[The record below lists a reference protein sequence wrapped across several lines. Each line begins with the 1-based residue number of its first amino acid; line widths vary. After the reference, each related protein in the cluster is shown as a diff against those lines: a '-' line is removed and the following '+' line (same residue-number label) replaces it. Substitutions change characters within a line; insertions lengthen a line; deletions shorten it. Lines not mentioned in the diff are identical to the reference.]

1 MKNKSIHKNKSINQN
16 IIRDISNQCQPYAK
30 IWGYYYMYVHY
41 FLMLACGTILLL
53 DTNIFH
59 LVMLLNVMML
69 DLIAIVICHDCPL
82 TALERKY
89 LKKTLV
95 GETKKQLRSL
105 PICFTCNHS
114 YESTFEFLT
123 NMAVLIALKLI
134 LLVCMQLFSVKL
146 QS

>member
-1 MKNKSIHKNKSINQN
+1 MKDKVIKQN
-16 IIRDISNQCQPYAK
+16 IIRDISNKCQPYTK

-41 FLMLACGTILLL
+41 FIMLACGTILLL

-69 DLIAIVICHDCPL
+69 DLLAIVICHDCPL
-82 TALERKY
+82 TALEKKY

-95 GETKKQLRSL
+95 GETKKQLRNL
-105 PICFTCNHS
+105 PICFNCTHS

-123 NMAVLIALKLI
+123 NMALLIVLKLI
-134 LLVCMQLFSVKL
+134 LLVFMRLFSVKL
-146 QS
+146 HSYQ